1 MRLREICCDCC
12 PYTPTCEEENEFLRD
27 IGLAD
32 EWGESSAEGI
42 GVGWQVTRE
51 RRGRPPG

>member
-1 MRLREICCDCC
+1 VRLREICCDCC

-32 EWGESSAEGI
+32 EWGEPSAEDI
-42 GVGWQVTRE
+42 GAG
-51 RRGRPPG
+51 